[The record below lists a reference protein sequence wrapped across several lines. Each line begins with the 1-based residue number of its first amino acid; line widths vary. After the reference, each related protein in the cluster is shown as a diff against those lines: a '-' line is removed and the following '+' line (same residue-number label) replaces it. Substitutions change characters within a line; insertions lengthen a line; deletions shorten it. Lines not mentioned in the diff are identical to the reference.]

1 MCIMKTA
8 YAYIHVDKLSFVIIC
23 SCRCFDIYHD
33 SMVHE
38 AKRVLPVLTSLV
50 KRVEEV
56 LVEWPDYP
64 VLVQVF
70 IFVISSSLT

>member
-1 MCIMKTA
+1 MKTA
-8 YAYIHVDKLSFVIIC
+8 SCIIHIVKLSFVIVC

-38 AKRVLPVLTSLV
+38 AKRVLPVLRSLV
-50 KRVEEV
+50 RRVEEV

-70 IFVISSSLT
+70 ISVILSSLT

>member
-1 MCIMKTA
+1 MKTA
-8 YAYIHVDKLSFVIIC
+8 SCIIHIVKLSFVIIC
-23 SCRCFDIYHD
+23 SYRCFDIYHD

-38 AKRVLPVLTSLV
+38 AKRVLPVLRSLV
-50 KRVEEV
+50 RRVEEV

-70 IFVISSSLT
+70 ISVMSSSLT